1 MGSPTTLRPSL
12 RLNMPKKQLR
22 QVVLALLPVV
32 AVALLAGCGGG
43 KSEEDV
49 EALLDRAFKQSIKS
63 ADVKID
69 AELKVDGLQGFDR
82 PVRLE
87 AQGPYIGG
95 DKQLPTVDI
104 DLKIGAADAGQT
116 VTSGFLSTG
125 DRAFVK
131 FGGEFYEQPK
141 EDVARANA
149 EIAKGSSS
157 DQGSLRELG
166 LNPRTWVIDAKGE
179 DDETIAGVE
188 TEHVS
193 GKLDVRRLFAD
204 LNNVVQRSAGAVGG
218 APAGTPK
225 PLTDAALDELA
236 DVVENP
242 TFDIYVGKEDDVIRR
257 VSGNLTIKVAEKD
270 RARVNGISGGSL
282 RFSVELAK
290 VNGDQ
295 AVEAPEKSRPI
306 ADLTSQLRGAGTLG
320 ALGGGG
326 ADSQDPATTAP
337 GTVPENSGGGVET
350 FKEYTECLDK
360 TRPDDSEARARCN
373 ELLR

>member
-1 MGSPTTLRPSL
+1 MPRTTLR
-12 RLNMPKKQLR
+12 RGAA
-22 QVVLALLPVV
+22 ALLPLMG
-32 AVALLAGCGGG
+32 LLALSGCGGG

-69 AELKVDGLQGFDR
+69 AELRIEGLQGFDR

-95 DKQLPTVDI
+95 DKQLPKVDI
-104 DLKIGAADAGQT
+104 DLKVGAAEAGQS

-141 EDVARANA
+141 ADVARANA
-149 EIAKGSSS
+149 ELAKNRDG
-157 DQGSLRELG
+157 DRGSLRDLG

-179 DDETIAGVE
+179 DDEKVAGVE

-204 LNNVVQRSAGAVGG
+204 FNKLIDRSAGAVGG
-218 APAGTPK
+218 AAPGTPRQ
-225 PLTDAALDELA
+225 LSESDLEQLA
-236 DVVENP
+236 EVVENP

-257 VSGNLTIKVAEKD
+257 VSGNLTVKVPEKD
-270 RARVNGISGGSL
+270 RSRVNGVSGGRL
-282 RFSVELAK
+282 RFSVELGK

-295 AVEAPEKSRPI
+295 VVEAPAKSRPI
-306 ADLTSQLRGAGTLG
+306 ADLTNQLRGAGALG
-320 ALGGGG
+320 ALGSGGG
-326 ADSQDPATTAP
+326 GGGGGSNPQEPATTAP
-337 GTVPENSGGGVET
+337 GAVPQGDDGGVQT
-350 FKEYTECLDK
+350 FRDYSECLDK
-360 TRPDDSEARARCN
+360 ARPDDTAALSRCA